1 MDAFGNLNFKH
12 LRYFW
17 SVAKT
22 GSIARASEQL
32 HKTPQSISGQLTELE
47 GTLGVALFNRVGRRL
62 ELTDMGKRI
71 LSYAD
76 EIFALGNEL
85 IDVVKHQTVLTA
97 IPFRIGIA
105 DSVPKSLAYRVVQ
118 PALSL
123 NPPVRLVCREGRLPA
138 LLAELA
144 LHRLDLVVADQP
156 MNQRINVRAF
166 NHLIGRSDL
175 VVLGTNGV
183 IKNLRGKFPA
193 CLDQAPFL
201 LPGADGALRP
211 RLMQWFSDN
220 GIRPLVVGEFDDGAL
235 LKRFAQAGAGLFVA
249 PRAISA
255 DVCKQ
260 HAVKQLGS
268 IDTVTDELYAI
279 TTERRLKHPGALAIV
294 ENTQK
299 NVFNA
304 S

>member
-1 MDAFGNLNFKH
+1 MDTFSNLNFKH

-47 GTLGVALFNRVGRRL
+47 SVLGVVLFNRVGRRL

-97 IPFRIGIA
+97 TPFRIGIA
-105 DSVPKSLAYRVVQ
+105 DSVPKLLAYRVVQ
-118 PALSL
+118 PALKL
-123 NPPVRLVCREGRLPA
+123 DPPVRLVCREGRLPA

-156 MNQRINVRAF
+156 MNQRINVRAY
-166 NHLIGRSDL
+166 NHLIGRGDL
-175 VVLGTNGV
+175 AVLGAASV
-183 IKNLRGKFPA
+183 IKGLHGKFPA
-193 CLDQAPFL
+193 CLDNAPFL
-201 LPGADGALRP
+201 LPGEDGALRP
-211 RLMQWFSDN
+211 RLMQWFSDQ
-220 GIRPLVVGEFDDGAL
+220 GLRPRVIGEFDDGAL
-235 LKRFAQAGAGLFVA
+235 LKHFAQAGAGLFVV
-249 PRAISA
+249 PSAISA

-260 HAVKQLGS
+260 HAVKPLGL
-268 IDTVTDELYAI
+268 IDSVTDELYAI

-294 ENTQK
+294 EATQR

-304 S
+304 

>member
-1 MDAFGNLNFKH
+1 MDALSNLNFKH

-47 GTLGVALFNRVGRRL
+47 SVLGIALFNRVSRRL
-62 ELTDMGKRI
+62 ELTDMGKRV

-97 IPFRIGIA
+97 SPFRIGIA

-118 PALSL
+118 PTLGL
-123 NPPVRLVCREGRLPA
+123 EPPVRLVCREGRLPA

-144 LHRLDLVVADQP
+144 LHRLDIVIADQP
-156 MNQRINVRAF
+156 MNQRINVRAY

-175 VVLGTNGV
+175 VVLGAPSV
-183 IKNLRGKFPA
+183 IKALHGKFPH
-193 CLDQAPFL
+193 CLDNAPFL
-201 LPGADGALRP
+201 LPGEDGALRP

-220 GIRPLVVGEFDDGAL
+220 AIRPRIVGEFDDGAL
-235 LKRFAQAGAGLFVA
+235 LKHFGQAGAGLFVA
-249 PRAISA
+249 PSAIS
-255 DVCKQ
+255 DYVCKQ
-260 HAVKQLGS
+260 HSVRRVGS
-268 IDTVTDELYAI
+268 IETVSDELYAI

-294 ENTQK
+294 EATQK
-299 NVFNA
+299 DVFG

>member
-1 MDAFGNLNFKH
+1 MDAFSNLNFKH

-47 GTLGVALFNRVGRRL
+47 SVLGVALFTRVGRRL
-62 ELTDMGKRI
+62 ELTEMGKRI

-97 IPFRIGIA
+97 TPFRIGIS

-118 PALSL
+118 PALQL
-123 NPPVRLVCREGRLPA
+123 DPRVRLVCREGRLPA

-156 MNQRINVRAF
+156 MTQRINVRAY
-166 NHLIGRSDL
+166 NHLIGRSD
-175 VVLGTNGV
+175 VTVLGAPSV
-183 IKNLRGKFPA
+183 IKSLHGKFPA
-193 CLDQAPFL
+193 CLDNAPFL
-201 LPGADGALRP
+201 LPGEDGALRP
-211 RLMQWFSDN
+211 GLMQWFSEND
-220 GIRPLVVGEFDDGAL
+220 IRPQIIGEFDDGAL
-235 LKRFAQAGAGLFVA
+235 LKYFGQAGAGLFVVPSA
-249 PRAISA
+249 TSA
-255 DVCKQ
+255 DVCRR
-260 HAVKQLGS
+260 HSVKRLGA

-294 ENTQK
+294 TATQK
-299 NVFNA
+299 DVFA

>member
-1 MDAFGNLNFKH
+1 MDAFSNLNFKH

-17 SVAKT
+17 SVAKI

-47 GTLGVALFNRVGRRL
+47 SVLGVALFTRVGRRL
-62 ELTDMGKRI
+62 ELTEMGKRI

-97 IPFRIGIA
+97 TPFRIGIA

-118 PALSL
+118 PALQLS
-123 NPPVRLVCREGRLPA
+123 PRVRLVCREGRLPA

-156 MNQRINVRAF
+156 MNQRINVRAY

-175 VVLGTNGV
+175 AVLGAPGV
-183 IKNLRGKFPA
+183 IKSLRGNFPA
-193 CLDQAPFL
+193 CLDNAPFL
-201 LPGADGALRP
+201 LPGEDVALRP
-211 RLMQWFSDN
+211 RLIQWFSDN
-220 GIRPLVVGEFDDGAL
+220 GIRPQIIGEFDDGAL
-235 LKRFAQAGAGLFVA
+235 LKYFGEAGAGLFVA
-249 PRAISA
+249 PSAISA
-255 DVCKQ
+255 DIC
-260 HAVKQLGS
+260 HRHSVKRLGS
-268 IDTVTDELYAI
+268 IETVTDELYVI

-294 ENTQK
+294 TSTQK
-299 NVFNA
+299 DVFG

>member
-1 MDAFGNLNFKH
+1 MDAFSNLNFKH

-47 GTLGVALFNRVGRRL
+47 SVLGVALFTRVGRRL
-62 ELTDMGKRI
+62 ELTEMGKRI

-97 IPFRIGIA
+97 TPFRIGIA

-118 PALSL
+118 PALQLS
-123 NPPVRLVCREGRLPA
+123 PRVRLVCREGRLPA

-156 MNQRINVRAF
+156 MNQRINVRAY

-175 VVLGTNGV
+175 AVLGAPGV
-183 IKNLRGKFPA
+183 IKSLRGNFPA
-193 CLDQAPFL
+193 CLDNAPFL
-201 LPGADGALRP
+201 LPGEDVALRP
-211 RLMQWFSDN
+211 RLIQWFSDN
-220 GIRPLVVGEFDDGAL
+220 GIRPQIIGEFDDGAL
-235 LKRFAQAGAGLFVA
+235 LKYFGEAGAGLFVA
-249 PRAISA
+249 PSAISA
-255 DVCKQ
+255 DIC
-260 HAVKQLGS
+260 HRHSVKRLGS
-268 IDTVTDELYAI
+268 IETVTDELYVI

-294 ENTQK
+294 TSTQK
-299 NVFNA
+299 DVFG

>member
-1 MDAFGNLNFKH
+1 MDAFSNLNFKH

-47 GTLGVALFNRVGRRL
+47 SVLGVALFTRIGRRL
-62 ELTDMGKRI
+62 ELTEMGKRI

-76 EIFALGNEL
+76 EIFALGGEL
-85 IDVVKHQTVLTA
+85 MDVVKHQTVLTA
-97 IPFRIGIA
+97 TPFRIGIA

-118 PALSL
+118 PALLL
-123 NPPVRLVCREGRLPA
+123 NPPVRLICREGRLPS

-156 MNQRINVRAF
+156 TNQRINVRAY

-175 VVLGTNGV
+175 TVLGAASV
-183 IKNLRGKFPA
+183 IKALKGKFPA
-193 CLDQAPFL
+193 CLDNAPFL
-201 LPGADGALRP
+201 LPGEDGALRP

-220 GIRPLVVGEFDDGAL
+220 DIRPRVVGEFDDGAL
-235 LKRFAQAGAGLFVA
+235 LKYFGQAGTGLFVT
-249 PRAISA
+249 PSAISA

-260 HAVKQLGS
+260 HSVKRLGS
-268 IDTVTDELYAI
+268 IETVTDELYAI

-294 ENTQK
+294 TATQK
-299 NVFNA
+299 DVFG

>member
-1 MDAFGNLNFKH
+1 MDAFSNLNFKH

-47 GTLGVALFNRVGRRL
+47 SVLGVALFTRIGRRL

-76 EIFALGNEL
+76 EIFALGGEL
-85 IDVVKHQTVLTA
+85 MDVVKHETVLTA
-97 IPFRIGIA
+97 VPFRIGIA

-118 PALSL
+118 PALQL
-123 NPPVRLVCREGRLPA
+123 DPPVRLVCREGRLPA

-156 MNQRINVRAF
+156 MNQRINVRAY

-175 VVLGTNGV
+175 TVVGTPGV
-183 IKNLRGKFPA
+183 IKTLDGKFPQ
-193 CLDQAPFL
+193 CLDNAPFL
-201 LPGADGALRP
+201 LPGEDGAIRP
-211 RLMQWFSDN
+211 RLMQWFSDQ
-220 GIRPLVVGEFDDGAL
+220 GLRPRIVGEFDDGAL
-235 LKRFAQAGAGLFVA
+235 LKYFGQAGAGLFVT
-249 PRAISA
+249 PTAISD

-260 HAVKQLGS
+260 HAVKRLGA

-294 ENTQK
+294 TATQK
-299 NVFNA
+299 DVFG